1 MPLQPVIRLE
11 RISNRI
17 WQESMC
23 GIITQL
29 QKEQNGGSGIGL
41 SIAQAVA
48 EAYGGK
54 TKVSSKDGKSI
65 LFQVTI

>member
-1 MPLQPVIRLE
+1 
-11 RISNRI
+11 
-17 WQESMC
+17 MC

-41 SIAQAVA
+41 SIA
-48 EAYGGK
+48 YGGK

>member
-1 MPLQPVIRLE
+1 
-11 RISNRI
+11 
-17 WQESMC
+17 MC

-29 QKEQNGGSGIGL
+29 QKEQNGGSGIEL

-54 TKVSSKDGKSI
+54 IKVSSKDGKSI

>member
-1 MPLQPVIRLE
+1 
-11 RISNRI
+11 
-17 WQESMC
+17 MC

-29 QKEQNGGSGIGL
+29 QKEQNGGSGIEL